1 MVGIITAAAVVGGVG
16 LIIGLFLGF
25 SGEKFKVEVDERE
38 TKVRAELPGNNCGGC
53 GFPGCDGLAAAIV
66 KGEAPTNACPVG
78 GPAAAKKISAIM
90 GTESADTV
98 RKTAFVK
105 CMGDCDKSARA
116 YHYDGVKD
124 CGVASFMQN
133 GGDKTCT
140 YGCLGYGSCKKA
152 CPFGAIEIVN
162 GIAKVDEE
170 KCKACGKC
178 VAACPRQLIELVPY
192 DSDIRVS
199 CSSKDK
205 GVDVKKAC
213 TVGCI
218 GCSMCQRDCP
228 VDAVKVENF
237 LAHID
242 YEVCAGCGLCERKCP
257 AKCITSKE
265 TR

>member
-1 MVGIITAAAVVGGVG
+1 MMGIVVAAAVVGGVG
-16 LIIGLFLGF
+16 LLLGLFLGVA
-25 SGEKFKVEVDERE
+25 GEKFKVEVDEKE
-38 TKVRAELPGNNCGGC
+38 TLVRAELPGNNCGGC
-53 GFPGCDGLAAAIV
+53 GFPGCDGLAAAIA
-66 KGEAPTNACPVG
+66 KGEAPVNGCPVG
-78 GPAAAKKISAIM
+78 GEEVAAKIGKIM
-90 GTESADTV
+90 GAEVGASK
-98 RKTAFVK
+98 RMTAFVK
-105 CMGDCDKSARA
+105 CNGDCDKAKKA
-116 YHYDGVKD
+116 YEYDGVLD
-124 CGVASFMQN
+124 CVTASFMQN
-133 GGDKTCT
+133 GGDKACT

-178 VAACPRQLIELVPY
+178 VVTCPRQLIELVPY
-192 DSDIRVS
+192 ESDMRVA

-213 TVGCI
+213 AVGCI

-228 VDAVKVENF
+228 LDAIKVENF

-242 YEVCAGCGLCERKCP
+242 YDRCVGCGLCERKCP
-257 AKCITSKE
+257 GKCITSKE